1 MSITVT
7 PTHADFVT
15 EISGVDLAR
24 PLKPADRDA
33 IEEAINRY
41 AIVVFHDQK
50 LTDEQQIDF
59 ARHFG
64 PINSS
69 AQKARHTGIKHRIA
83 SHDIS
88 SAQHSSAVEALEPPP
103 GVLLIGMPRS
113 VAALSSRLLARA
125 PVRTM
130 NLRLGSF
137 SISARGK
144 AVRSRSRPSMSNGA
158 SFFAASSTEANGS

>member
-1 MSITVT
+1 MSITVK

-33 IEEAINRY
+33 IEDAINRY
-41 AIVVFHDQK
+41 AIVVFHDQT

-59 ARHFG
+59 ARYFG
-64 PINSS
+64 PIHSS

-88 SAQHSSAVEALEPPP
+88 DISNLDGDGNVLAPDNKRRLDWLANPLAPTHAPLPAPP
-103 GVLLIGMPRS
+103 G
-113 VAALSSRLLARA
+113 A
-125 PVRTM
+125 P
-130 NLRLGSF
+130 
-137 SISARGK
+137 
-144 AVRSRSRPSMSNGA
+144 
-158 SFFAASSTEANGS
+158 STLYAHLVPDHGGDTEF